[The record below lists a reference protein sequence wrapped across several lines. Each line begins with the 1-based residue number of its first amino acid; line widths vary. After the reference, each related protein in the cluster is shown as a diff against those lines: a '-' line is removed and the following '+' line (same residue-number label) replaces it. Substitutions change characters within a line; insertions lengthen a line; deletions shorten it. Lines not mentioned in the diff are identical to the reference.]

1 MSQHSRG
8 TKEGQSP
15 DPSISSGPTDA
26 VELRS
31 RPSCA
36 SNHNESLHK
45 REDLPLPLPSHPP
58 PGFLNRNLRQSMI
71 RENNSHLRMPHYF
84 PREQNRPSQFV
95 ARRREPY
102 YHPYPLPPPRHYM
115 RSAQQGFHPNHGGLS
130 STNNGERGGYMNMRQ
145 HQEQSGHSQH
155 LSNTPSSMHTL
166 PLSIHEFANQ
176 TRFPPNI
183 QYEQAKMDT
192 SKPQEAHYGSLPFP
206 AVENIDADLSPLQRG
221 LYPEDASFSR
231 KMGNPY
237 SYPNSPSSFIP
248 TCYPQ
253 RIRNNSMYSPKEL
266 SLAMDGG
273 GHNQGRLNDD
283 RKQLIEE
290 MNGTVNCENLESRNT
305 DSMNEVRTH
314 EKINPGFQSKK
325 LSLKEGDMNEIM
337 TQNNEKVIRF
347 PNFNAYTFEY
357 RDTDS
362 AKEVK
367 TIALR
372 DICTLEPMDSKEGR
386 DMKTGSL
393 INQGYESQSSGLK
406 QDHVNDALSQDG
418 KTRGKSKDLDESQSL
433 DLKDRNDI
441 IQQSDEEVETI
452 ALRDICT
459 LEPMDSKEGRD
470 MKPGSLINQGY
481 ESQSSGLKQDHVNDA
496 LSQDIESAERILLC
510 TTLTSELA
518 HEKNIDGSLI
528 CDSDK
533 SQVTDITHIHMNGA
547 MPSSDKK
554 SEETALCKRLE
565 SRDIDTAKE
574 ENKDEY
580 CKGES
585 NSFIQENRDI
595 TIPLSF
601 GNMEVNEFNMT
612 ETSFKNFVGYDV
624 NRNFSND
631 TDRNFSN
638 DGNGENEEERP
649 NPHKYSRSSSQ
660 VSDNFSVNNRTA
672 VQPEE
677 GDYHEMISSP
687 KIEHTEIVE
696 NSESTS
702 QSKESNYL
710 EQRGQDPQG
719 TSPAESCKESE
730 GNRKLLVLESIKED
744 FVLQERFIKSKL
756 KPQMQSVN
764 RGDDSMEG
772 SLLRQK
778 IDVPSD
784 DKVVMGQKKRHLFLR
799 KLLQT
804 SCIEDSSFKYPN
816 APLGEVWAKQALNL
830 EINDISRI
838 NEPSSRNGCGM
849 LLGRHWVWDEGTYTD
864 RNCKIEIEKIDASDD
879 QSAEHSKN
887 LKDLN
892 NKRSNYDC
900 QRQGRVKITTQCENY
915 DFNDAKFTFPTRP
928 RRSERAANNASSR
941 MSDVSKESS

>member
-386 DMKTGSL
+386 DMKT
-393 INQGYESQSSGLK
+393 
-406 QDHVNDALSQDG
+406 
-418 KTRGKSKDLDESQSL
+418 
-433 DLKDRNDI
+433 
-441 IQQSDEEVETI
+441 
-452 ALRDICT
+452 
-459 LEPMDSKEGRD
+459 
-470 MKPGSLINQGY
+470 GSLINQGY